1 MNLDLM
7 KFQTDKVTIF
17 VLELLKHTHTQG
29 ATSRLLLMRYS
40 DTVSDRHIERN
51 TG

>member
-17 VLELLKHTHTQG
+17 VLELLKHTHTHPGCHLETAFNAIQ
-29 ATSRLLLMRYS
+29 
-40 DTVSDRHIERN
+40 
-51 TG
+51 